1 MRLALRELRRR
12 PGRFAAAALILTL
25 LAGLVVF
32 LTGLANG
39 LNANT
44 DGALTTQRSDLVVF
58 ADVAEDQLPQSL
70 VTPGDRAAVEAVD
83 GVADVG
89 RLTVQQLGA
98 RLPDRDD
105 RDLVDVVVAGFER
118 PIRGADGPPDRG
130 TGLADTT
137 LRERGIRV
145 GTTIAVGPARTPVEI
160 VGEVDRA
167 GFQGQGGL
175 WVSPETLVDVVA
187 ANAPGDA
194 LPEGASQALVV
205 DVDDA
210 TDPAEVAAAVDE
222 ATGTTSTLTT
232 AAAAAAVP
240 DIGGGVIQQIIGLT
254 LVIAVAVTALFFALL
269 TAERIGLYGVLKAI
283 GATTRTLLAGVVAQA
298 VVLAALGSAVALAA
312 ALAFDAAVPPDGVPF
327 QLTARS
333 VGVALVALLV
343 AAVGGAALSVR
354 RVARIDPARA
364 IGAST

>member
-12 PGRFAAAALILTL
+12 PGRFTAAGLILTL

-44 DGALTTQRSDLVVF
+44 DGVLATQRADLVTF
-58 ADVAEDQLPQSL
+58 ASVADGQLPQS
-70 VTPGDRAAVEAVD
+70 VVSADDRAAAERVD
-83 GVADVG
+83 GVAATGSV
-89 RLTVQQLGA
+89 TVHQLGA
-98 RLPDRDD
+98 RLPDRDE

-118 PIRGADGPPDRG
+118 PIGGADEPPERG
-130 TGLADTT
+130 MALADAT
-137 LRERGIRV
+137 LRERGVRV
-145 GTTIAVGPARTPVEI
+145 GTTIAVGPARTPIEV

-175 WVSPETLVDVVA
+175 WVGPDTLTDVVA

-194 LPEGASQALVV
+194 LPPGASQALVV
-205 DVDDA
+205 EVA
-210 TDPAEVAAAVDE
+210 GGADPAEVAVAVDD
-222 ATGTTSTLTT
+222 ATGTTETLTR

-240 DIGGGVIQQIIGLT
+240 DVGGGVIQQIIGLT

-283 GATTRTLLAGVVAQA
+283 GGRTPTLLAGVVAQA
-298 VVLAALGSAVALAA
+298 VVLAAIGSTLALAA

-333 VGVALVALLV
+333 VAFALVALLA

-354 RVARIDPARA
+354 RVSRIDPARA